1 MALFYAF
8 IFATWALGLL
18 SWLVALSSYIDR
30 QKNKREEHQLEI
42 IQRKALFN
50 RLGQMTG
57 GGPFNLPT
65 MPTKSPEIPDK
76 IKELMK
82 SSPTHPEVGEI
93 EGTDEILGVRFE
105 AENYP
110 PGFESDDEE

>member
-1 MALFYAF
+1 MAVFYVF

-18 SWLVALSSYIDR
+18 SWLVALSSYIDS
-30 QKNKREEHQLEI
+30 QKNKKDLNQLEI
-42 IQRKALFN
+42 IQRKAFFN
-50 RLGQMTG
+50 RLGGLST
-57 GGPFNLPT
+57 PFNLPT
-65 MPTKSPEIPDK
+65 MPTKSPEIPEK

-93 EGTDEILGVRFE
+93 ESTDEILGVRFE

>member
-1 MALFYAF
+1 MALFYVF

-57 GGPFNLPT
+57 GGPFNLPS
-65 MPTKSPEIPDK
+65 MPTNLLRFQTNQRVDEVLS
-76 IKELMK
+76 
-82 SSPTHPEVGEI
+82 HPP
-93 EGTDEILGVRFE
+93 R
-105 AENYP
+105 
-110 PGFESDDEE
+110 SW